1 MTVDHALHV
10 FKRAQRGLFAGKTR
24 LVGNSISA
32 SKRHTKRAWVPNVQ
46 RKRLFSATLGRQLTV
61 SVTTSALRT
70 IDRFGGLDEY
80 VLRSQQGQLRS
91 EFGERLRRTLLAHQE
106 GSRRFEARVAARAAA
121 AAAAA
126 ATAGGRAA
134 AGSLL
139 PPSSAAAAAAEPA
152 LR

>member
-1 MTVDHALHV
+1 MVVDHAAHV

-46 RKRLFSATLGRQLTV
+46 RKRLYSATLGRQLAV
-61 SVTTSALRT
+61 SVTTTALRS

-80 VLRSQQGQLRS
+80 VLRSQQGQMRS
-91 EFGERLRRTLLAHQE
+91 AFGERLRRTLLAHQE
-106 GSRRFEARVAARAAA
+106 AGRRYAARVAAR
-121 AAAAA
+121 
-126 ATAGGRAA
+126 GGAA
-134 AGSLL
+134 AGAE
-139 PPSSAAAAAAEPA
+139 AAAGAGARPAAAPAPPARLEA

>member
-1 MTVDHALHV
+1 MAVDHALHV

-61 SVTTSALRT
+61 NVTTTALRT

-80 VLRSQQGQLRS
+80 VLGSTPTKLASEKGESLR
-91 EFGERLRRTLLAHQE
+91 LQM
-106 GSRRFEARVAARAAA
+106 AAA
-121 AAAAA
+121 LGVAPAVKSPAMPRSRMSSPP
-126 ATAGGRAA
+126 TMFVPRAREKLMRLYA
-134 AGSLL
+134 HGDGWKW
-139 PPSSAAAAAAEPA
+139 
-152 LR
+152 